1 MIYPTF
7 RFDMDKNKIYNNYI
21 LMTKRGNKMR
31 YKVLI
36 IDDDKH
42 ICKIL
47 KDYFEFR
54 NFKVALAHT
63 GKEGLKRVKDEQPD
77 IIVLDIMLPEL
88 DGWEV
93 CKKIRLDY
101 KIPIIM
107 LSAKTKE
114 TDRITGLELGADD
127 YVTKPFSPK
136 EVVLRAKTILKRTKD
151 KEKKN
156 IIEFP
161 HLLINKTYHQIH
173 VNEEEIN
180 LTPKEFDL
188 LWTLASAPRK
198 VFTREQLL
206 KIVWGIN
213 YFGDIRTVDTHIK
226 SLRSKLETPVD
237 EYINTVWGVGYKF
250 EVEKD

>member
-1 MIYPTF
+1 
-7 RFDMDKNKIYNNYI
+7 
-21 LMTKRGNKMR
+21 MR
-31 YKVLI
+31 YKILI

-47 KDYFEFR
+47 KDYFEYN
-54 NFKVALAHT
+54 NFKVTLAHN
-63 GKEGLKRVKDEQPD
+63 GEEGLKCVENEQPN
-77 IIVLDIMLPEL
+77 IVILDIMLPKF
-88 DGWEV
+88 DGWMV
-93 CKKIRLDY
+93 CKKLRSKY
-101 KIPIIM
+101 QIPIIM

-114 TDRITGLELGADD
+114 DDRINGLELGADD
-127 YVTKPFSPK
+127 YVTKPFSPR
-136 EVVLRAKTILKRTKD
+136 ELVLRAKTILKRIED
-151 KEKKN
+151 NEKKD

-161 HLLINKTYHQIH
+161 HLLINKTYHNIK
-173 VNEEEIN
+173 VDKEEIN

-188 LWTLASAPRK
+188 LWTLASSPRK
-198 VFTREQLL
+198 VFPREQLL

-226 SLRSKLETPVD
+226 SLRRKLETPVD